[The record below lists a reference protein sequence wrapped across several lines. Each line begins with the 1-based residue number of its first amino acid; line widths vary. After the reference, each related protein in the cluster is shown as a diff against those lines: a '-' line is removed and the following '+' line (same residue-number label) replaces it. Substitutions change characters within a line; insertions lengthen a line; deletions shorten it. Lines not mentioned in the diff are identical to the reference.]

1 MNKSSFS
8 NKVLLILI
16 GIVVGWQINKF
27 LSPDFDNNSKKLLD
41 AYRVTKEYY
50 IDSISPDSLVD
61 MAIEGMF
68 SRLDPFTI
76 YIPPESQEYVEE
88 QFNGQFDGIGVE
100 FQIINDTINVV
111 SPITGGPSEELGI
124 LPGDKIVGIEGKSA
138 VGLSSNDV
146 MKLLRGEKGSEV
158 AITIYR
164 PGSDETVD
172 YSITRDAI
180 PIHAVDIALMYN
192 DSLGYVSL
200 ARFGSTAVDEVISAI
215 KTLQDSG
222 MTHLIL
228 DLRNN
233 PGGLLDQA
241 VGISDLFLSGDKMIV
256 YTDGRLD
263 QFDKEYR
270 ASKSYPYEDM
280 PLTILINSGSASASE
295 IVAGAIQD
303 WDRGVIVGK
312 TSYGKG
318 LVQVP
323 FNLADD
329 SAVRITI
336 SKYYTPSGRAIQKK
350 YETLDDY
357 YPQFIVSTDDD
368 STDGIDT
375 TKTEYKTKHGR
386 SVYDGGGITPDYK
399 VENFTFT
406 NYTAELRS
414 SNLFYR
420 FIRNKFNEDK
430 NFVPA
435 ELSSNL
441 KYFKK
446 NFNFNKDELGEFVK
460 FAESNGVEANSTDFR
475 KDEKYISTLLKAYT
489 ARELWKDKGWYYVI
503 LDIDNQFKKAVEL
516 QGETLNMIKMYES
529 KEITKNN

>member
-1 MNKSSFS
+1 
-8 NKVLLILI
+8 
-16 GIVVGWQINKF
+16 
-27 LSPDFDNNSKKLLD
+27 
-41 AYRVTKEYY
+41 
-50 IDSISPDSLVD
+50 

-68 SRLDPFTI
+68 SKLDPFTI
-76 YIPPESQEYVEE
+76 YLPPESQEYVEE
-88 QFNGQFDGIGVE
+88 QFNGEFDGIGVE
-100 FQIINDTINVV
+100 FQIIDDTVNVV

-124 LPGDKIVGIEGKSA
+124 LPGDRIVKIEGKTA
-138 VGLSSNDV
+138 VGLTSNDI
-146 MKLLRGEKGSEV
+146 MKQLRGEKGSTV
-158 AITIYR
+158 KITIYR
-164 PGSDETVD
+164 PSSKETVD

-200 ARFGSTAVDEVISAI
+200 ARFGSTAAEEMMSAI
-215 KTLQDSG
+215 QTLQDSG

-263 QFDKEYR
+263 QFDEEYR
-270 ASKSYPYEDM
+270 AEKTYPYENI

-303 WDRGVIVGK
+303 WDRGIIVGE

-323 FNLADD
+323 FDLPDQ

-336 SKYYTPSGRAIQKK
+336 SKYYTPSGRAIQRD
-350 YETLDDY
+350 YESLEDY
-357 YPQFIVSTDDD
+357 YPQLVVSSAD
-368 STDGIDT
+368 SAYEADT
-375 TKTEYKTKHGR
+375 ADSTKTEYKTKHGR
-386 SVYDGGGITPDYK
+386 SVYDGGGITPDYI
-399 VENFTFT
+399 VENYNFT

-414 SNLFYR
+414 NNLFYR
-420 FIRNKFNEDK
+420 YIRNKFDEDN
-430 NFVPA
+430 NFINDD
-435 ELSSNL
+435 LRKNL
-441 KYFKK
+441 KYFKEK
-446 NFNFNKDELGEFVK
+446 FNFSKSELDDFVK
-460 FAESNGVEANSTDFR
+460 FAESNGVKLNSGDYK

-489 ARELWKDKGWYYVI
+489 ARELWKDKGWYYII
-503 LDIDNQFKKAVEL
+503 LDIDNQFDKAVEL
-516 QGETLNMIKMYES
+516 QNETLSMIKMYQS
-529 KEITKNN
+529 KEITNNNNK